1 MGIRQRTLENL
12 VAARARRLV
21 SDMKTI
27 LITGNMGYVGPWV
40 LRHLR
45 ESRPQ
50 ATLIGYDMGYFSHCL
65 TRAAILPE
73 CRTDLQYFADV
84 RSVPEK
90 ILEGVDGI
98 IHLAAISNDPMG
110 KAFEELTQEVN
121 HRATVRLA
129 TLAKQAG
136 VRSFVFASSCSV
148 YGFAEEGARTESSS
162 LNPLTAY
169 AQSKVAAERDLAPL
183 ADSRFRVTC
192 LRFATAC
199 GMSERLR
206 LDLVLNDFV
215 ASAVATNRITI
226 LSDGT
231 PWRPLIN
238 VKDMARAL
246 DWALDRTTGEDYLVV
261 NAGSDEWNYQ
271 IRELAEAVARVIP
284 GVQISMHPDAQ
295 PDKRSYRVDF
305 SLFRRLAPDHQPQMD
320 LETTVQELRQGL
332 EAMRFRD
339 PDFRNSAFMR
349 LKVLEELRRQGLLNE
364 QLEWTNRARAHRRE
378 AATSV
383 NAPVPVRS

>member
-1 MGIRQRTLENL
+1 
-12 VAARARRLV
+12 
-21 SDMKTI
+21 MKTI

-40 LRHLR
+40 LQQLR
-45 ESRPQ
+45 QSRPQ

-73 CRTDLQYFADV
+73 CRADLQYFADV
-84 RSVPEK
+84 RTIPEK
-90 ILEGVDGI
+90 ILEGVDAI

-110 KAFEELTQEVN
+110 KAFEELTLEVN

-129 TLAKQAG
+129 ALAKQAG

-183 ADSRFRVTC
+183 ADEDFRVTC

-246 DWALDRTTGEDYLVV
+246 DWALDRTNGQDYLVV
-261 NAGSDEWNYQ
+261 NAGANEWNYQ
-271 IRELAEAVARVIP
+271 IRELAEAVARVIR
-284 GVQISMHPDAQ
+284 GVEVSIHPHAL

-305 SLFRRLAPDHQPQMD
+305 GLFRRLAPNHQPQMD

-332 EAMRFRD
+332 EAMHFQDR
-339 PDFRNSAFMR
+339 DFRNSSFVR

-364 QLEWTNRARAHRRE
+364 QLEWTRRARANPNE
-378 AATSV
+378 AATPAH
-383 NAPVPVRS
+383 APVAMRGR